1 MILDKKV
8 KVKITRK
15 NIEHY
20 KNFYENISLKDEIEI
35 DTETQLQKGSNLKIN
50 VSCDLCNI
58 QRYIKYQSYVK
69 NINCCEKYPIYTC
82 DKCSHIKLK
91 EYNLNNYGV
100 EYYSQHPDRNE
111 KVRLTSLERFGV
123 DHYSKTDEYIE
134 RRDKTNIEKFGF
146 INPFMD
152 KDMIKSS
159 FFIKYGF
166 ENPSQVEEF
175 SERAKISTREKN
187 EELNYWIPLSQ
198 KTDWEIYK
206 NKVRNLTR
214 LSIKDIEWDGTDF
227 YDGEFIGN
235 NFNLSHYDDK
245 YPTIDHKIS
254 IYEGF
259 CKGME
264 PELISSIQNICWTKR
279 TINIRKNKKSFY
291 PEDI

>member
-8 KVKITRK
+8 KVKITKK

-111 KVRLTSLERFGV
+111 KVRLTSLEKYGAEHF
-123 DHYSKTDEYIE
+123 SQSEYFKPKVY
-134 RRDKTNIEKFGF
+134 KTNLEKFGF
-146 INPFMD
+146 ENPFMD
-152 KDMIKSS
+152 VVKIKSK
-159 FFIKYGF
+159 FKEVWGV
-166 ENPSQVEEF
+166 EHPSQVE
-175 SERAKISTREKN
+175 SIREKMR
-187 EELNYWIPLSQ
+187 ESCEKRGHWTSRSSGFL
-198 KTDWEIYK
+198 KYK
-206 NKVRNLTR
+206 NKVRYLTMINIGK
-214 LSIKDIEWDGTDF
+214 LDWDGFDF
-227 YDGEFIGN
+227 YDGEYIKE
-235 NFNLSHYDDK
+235 NFNLHHNDPN
-245 YPTIDHKIS
+245 YPTIDHKLS
-254 IYEGF
+254 IFDGF
-259 CKGME
+259 NKGKTVE
-264 PELISSIQNICWTKR
+264 EVSDINNLCWTKR
-279 TINIRKNKKSFY
+279 SINSSKSKNS
-291 PEDI
+291 ILN